1 MLFDTN
7 MDMNMIN
14 ALMGLNMNNM
24 ENSESKLSNDK
35 IGLQRGNMFN
45 DEYKSYKGLNPNNIV
60 ANTEK
65 DALCLKLFQ
74 TNFAI
79 IDLNLYLDL
88 HPDNKEMYQLYKKYV
103 NEFENYKKM
112 YEEKFGP
119 LEITDATSENY
130 SWIKNPWP
138 WDKDG
143 GIKYV

>member
-1 MLFDTN
+1 MLFDNEMDIN
-7 MDMNMIN
+7 MLNTIMGIN
-14 ALMGLNMNNM
+14 NGFNN
-24 ENSESKLSNDK
+24 SKLSSDK

-45 DEYKSYKGLNPNNIV
+45 DEYKPYKGLNPKNIV

-65 DALCLKLFQ
+65 DELCLKLFE

-88 HPDNKEMYQLYKKYV
+88 HPNNNEMYELYRNYVKKY
-103 NEFENYKKM
+103 EEYKNI
-112 YEEKFGP
+112 YEQKYGP
-119 LEITDATSENY
+119 LDFTDIKNNNY
-130 SWIKNPWP
+130 EWIKNPWP